1 MIKYNQELIVALNAA
16 QQASREILSFYYG
29 EESLATTIKEDNTP
43 VTRADLRSNEII
55 NDNLQHYFP
64 KDGIVSEELAAISGR
79 RTWYIDP
86 IDGTRGFIERTDQFA
101 IHIGLV
107 EDEQPVFG
115 LVYKPTTGEYF
126 WGARDCGARRVSP
139 TGIEKILSLSS
150 SPPSDHSQL
159 RLVVDKDFFYKEPG
173 SSIINELKPKSI
185 LTSGS
190 EGLRLMKIV
199 EGSADVHLTNN
210 NNSCSSWDLCA
221 PQAIVEAAG
230 GIVRYVDGSPFLYQ
244 RQQKLGKYFIA
255 ASSSELAD
263 DISLRIEPILQNFIY
278 HRSS

>member
-1 MIKYNQELIVALNAA
+1 MTKYNQELTVALLAA

-29 EESLATTIKEDNTP
+29 EDDLATTIKGDNTP
-43 VTRADLRSNEII
+43 VTKADLRSNEII
-55 NDNLQHYFP
+55 NSSLQHYFP
-64 KDGIVSEELAAISGR
+64 CDGIVSEELAAISGR

-107 EDEQPVFG
+107 EDEKPVFG

-139 TGIEKILSLSS
+139 AGIEKVLSLSPS
-150 SPPSDHSQL
+150 LSPDLSQL
-159 RLVVDKDFFYKEPG
+159 RFVVDKDFFYKEPG
-173 SSIINELKPKSI
+173 SSIINELKPRSL

-190 EGLRLMKIV
+190 EGLRLMKIA
-199 EGSADVHLTNN
+199 EGSADIHLINSN
-210 NNSCSSWDLCA
+210 KSCSSWDLCA

-230 GIVRYVDGSPFLYQ
+230 GTVRYVDGNPLLYQ
-244 RQQKLGKYFIA
+244 HQQKLGKYFIA
-255 ASSSELAD
+255 ASSSEMAD
-263 DISLRIEPILQNFIY
+263 EISRRIAPILVRI
-278 HRSS
+278 